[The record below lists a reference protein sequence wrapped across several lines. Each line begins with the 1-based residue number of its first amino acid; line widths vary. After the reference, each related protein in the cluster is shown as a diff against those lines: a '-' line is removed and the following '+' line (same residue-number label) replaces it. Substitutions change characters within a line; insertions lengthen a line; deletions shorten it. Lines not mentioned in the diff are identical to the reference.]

1 MSDWSSDVRVSD
13 LVGEP
18 SDPTDIAG
26 FNGIALV
33 RQGKGYRFDGFA
45 GRLLLGRGAR
55 QCVFARV
62 QDLLG
67 PSAGRMQRLFGGC
80 IRYARAYSGPV
91 HRLPA
96 PRRHHGCSPE
106 CGSRKPLRILEAAA
120 PRVELSPSASAG

>member
-26 FNGIALV
+26 FDGIALV

-55 QCVFARV
+55 QCVCARV

-67 PSAGRMQRLFGGC
+67 PSAGRIQRLFGGC
-80 IRYARAYSGPV
+80 FRYARAYRGPV
-91 HRLPA
+91 HRLTA
-96 PRRHHGCSPE
+96 PPRNHGFSPE
-106 CGSRKPLRILEAAA
+106 LGSRRAIRLLAAA
-120 PRVELSPSASAG
+120 ATR